1 MAFRNVPADWVRVW
15 MVRDWV
21 DSLVAVYCLAVSVNS
36 CMGWAMALVIVNCRD
51 ASTRNCKG
59 WEITLDAVDLLKAD
73 VRMFRDCWTELMK
86 VPAD

>member
-1 MAFRNVPADWVRVW
+1 MDFRNVPADWVRVW

-36 CMGWAMALVIVNCRD
+36 CIVSERVLVMVNCFE
-51 ASTRNCKG
+51 ASTSNP
-59 WEITLDAVDLLKAD
+59 
-73 VRMFRDCWTELMK
+73 RDCWTVLMK